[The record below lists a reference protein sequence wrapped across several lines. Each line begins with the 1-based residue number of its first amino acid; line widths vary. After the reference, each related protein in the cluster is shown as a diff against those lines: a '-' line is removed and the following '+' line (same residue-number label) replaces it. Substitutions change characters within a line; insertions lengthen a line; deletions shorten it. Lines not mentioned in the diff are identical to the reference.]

1 MSKKD
6 KKIEIQLVE
15 EKQNINGVK
24 VEGYQL
30 LYGKKVIGDIAEL
43 DEKFAV
49 LKNGEISVLYK
60 TLEKAVE
67 AIIENFNLNH

>member
-6 KKIEIQLVE
+6 KKIEIQLIE
-15 EKQNINGVK
+15 HAQNINDIK

-30 LYGKKVIGDIAEL
+30 LNGKKVIGDIAEL
-43 DEKFAV
+43 DDKFAI
-49 LKNGEISVLYK
+49 LKNGEIDVFYK
-60 TLEKAVE
+60 SLDKAIE

>member
-6 KKIEIQLVE
+6 KKIEIQLIE
-15 EKQNINGVK
+15 HAQNINDIK

-30 LYGKKVIGDIAEL
+30 LNGKKVIGDIAEL
-43 DEKFAV
+43 DDKFAI
-49 LKNGEISVLYK
+49 LKNGEINVFYK
-60 TLEKAVE
+60 SLDKAIE